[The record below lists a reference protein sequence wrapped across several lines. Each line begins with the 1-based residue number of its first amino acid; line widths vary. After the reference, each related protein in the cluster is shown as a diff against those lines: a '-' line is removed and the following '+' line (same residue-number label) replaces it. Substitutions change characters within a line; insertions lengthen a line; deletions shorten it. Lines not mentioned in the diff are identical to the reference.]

1 MSTRLYVSTNEA
13 SFFNTNMM
21 GCSSSPPS
29 EGSYIIGDFFIST
42 VQQKGVFGWVC
53 VESGKPGVW
62 KDICNIGDINIS
74 IAENKAR
81 IEDLK
86 TRVERAE
93 DIVKNLEL
101 SSEVNLVELEKNV
114 NEMIRDI
121 TDHDEDITE
130 LKSKDTR
137 LDNDITDLRKTMI
150 EHNNRLS
157 TNETNIGIHDTKI
170 KNLESKDSD
179 LNTQVSR
186 LDYKCE
192 EIRSSVTALTTKV
205 SDNKSELENK
215 MTEINT
221 KNSALETNIQTN
233 ITGISENKLAIE
245 AINKNLGLIT
255 GGGGQL
261 SSIDVRVN
269 ALENFVK
276 NVEELPKKVENNTN
290 NIEKVQGSIESLNKS
305 LGLVDTMVKNAS
317 TINDTVV
324 KNEAN
329 IVKLNEEIKN
339 FINNDTFNEFKEECN
354 DTKKDFDSRLDDLET
369 TVNTNYKTD
378 LQNLKNKDTQI
389 DSVIT
394 EIKENMKTNN
404 DANTEAISNLNEQ
417 VEGLSDK
424 VDGIDNDVQDLTKR
438 LVSLEESDDAN
449 TEAISN
455 LNEQVKGL
463 SELPDKVDGI
473 DNDVQELT
481 DIVMDDITNLAD
493 LKTAFVEVLNLKD
506 CEVTINN
513 SWKELFMCLIG
524 ITNVIEYPCTH
535 ISLNNT
541 NIEFNEI
548 GQVQLLQASILPE
561 NTTDKITWLST
572 NTNVVKVNEGGVV
585 IAVGSGECII
595 YASCGDKKA
604 QCNVNVNVNIYE
616 CSGIALDTSKLT
628 LYATGDKYTL
638 IPTINPEGCTD
649 PIYWSSSNINAAT
662 VDSSGLVNPINPGF
676 TTITA
681 KCGNYAATC
690 QVTVKTRHVCTDLYF
705 SVESVTI
712 GLDTTKYYLAQYL
725 NVRPLVCTDTVYW
738 SSSNIDVATIDEN
751 GFVTTKDIV
760 GTTRITVNCGDVET
774 SILLIVEG
782 SNTPVEPK

>member
-74 IAENKAR
+74 IAENKER

-121 TDHDEDITE
+121 SDHDEDITE

-150 EHNNRLS
+150 EHNNRIS
-157 TNETNIGIHDTKI
+157 TNEGNIGIYEAKI
-170 KNLESKDSD
+170 KGLESKDSD

-186 LDYKCE
+186 LDNKCE
-192 EIRSSVTALTTKV
+192 EIRSNLTTLTNTV
-205 SDNKSELENK
+205 SANKSDLEK
-215 MTEINT
+215 TMASIDM
-221 KNSALETNIQTN
+221 KNRDLETNIQTN
-233 ITGISENKLAIE
+233 IAGINENKQAIQ
-245 AINKNLGLIT
+245 AINENLGIIT

-261 SSIDVRVN
+261 SSIDGRV
-269 ALENFVK
+269 AAVENFVK
-276 NVEELPKKVENNTN
+276 NVEDLPKKVENNTN
-290 NIEKVQGSIESLNKS
+290 NISSMQGSIDSLNKS
-305 LGLVDTMVKNAS
+305 LGLVNTMVENAS
-317 TINDTVV
+317 KINTTVGEN
-324 KNEAN
+324 KDN

-354 DTKKDFDSRLDDLET
+354 DTKEEFDSRLDVLET

-389 DSVIT
+389 DSTIT

-417 VEGLSDK
+417 VESLSELPDK
-424 VDGIDNDVQDLTKR
+424 VNGIDNDVKIANEKLIEIEGEVNT
-438 LVSLEESDDAN
+438 N
-449 TEAISN
+449 TEVISN
-455 LNEQVKGL
+455 LNEQVESL
-463 SELPDKVDGI
+463 SELPDKVNRI
-473 DNDVQELT
+473 DNDVQDLT

-506 CEVTINN
+506 CEVTVNN

-524 ITNVIEYPCTH
+524 ITNVVLYPCTD
-535 ISLNNT
+535 ITIDKTELSFDT
-541 NIEFNEI
+541 I
-548 GQVQLLQASILPE
+548 GQTDTIITTVTPD
-561 NTTDKITWLST
+561 NTTDEIIWST
-572 NTNVVKVNEGGVV
+572 TDDKVATVDKGKVV
-585 IAVGSGECII
+585 AVGNGECII
-595 YASCGDKKA
+595 NVICGNKST
-604 QCNVNVNVNIYE
+604 QC
-616 CSGIALDTSKLT
+616 
-628 LYATGDKYTL
+628 
-638 IPTINPEGCTD
+638 
-649 PIYWSSSNINAAT
+649 T
-662 VDSSGLVNPINPGF
+662 VVVEEIVDD
-676 TTITA
+676 TTI
-681 KCGNYAATC
+681 K
-690 QVTVKTRHVCTDLYF
+690 CTDLSF
-705 SVESVTI
+705 TVESVTV
-712 GLDTTKYYLAQYL
+712 GTDVEQYDLGEYLRITPMACTET
-725 NVRPLVCTDTVYW
+725 VRW
-738 SSSNIDVATIDEN
+738 SSSKPSIASVSQSGVVTVKGVA
-751 GFVTTKDIV
+751 GA
-760 GTTRITVNCGDVET
+760 TRITVNCGDVET
-774 SILLIVEG
+774 SILFTVEEPD
-782 SNTPVEPK
+782 TPVEP

>member
-74 IAENKAR
+74 IAENKER

-121 TDHDEDITE
+121 SDHDEDITE

-137 LDNDITDLRKTMI
+137 LDTDISDLRKTMN

-157 TNETNIGIHDTKI
+157 TNEGKIGIYETKI
-170 KNLESKDSD
+170 NNLESKDSD

-186 LDYKCE
+186 LDNKCE
-192 EIRSSVTALTTKV
+192 EIRSSVTTLTNKV
-205 SDNKSELENK
+205 SDDKRELENK
-215 MTEINT
+215 MTEINI

-233 ITGISENKLAIE
+233 ITGISDNKLAIE

-290 NIEKVQGSIESLNKS
+290 NIEKVQGSIESLNTS

-317 TINDTVV
+317 AINDTVV

-354 DTKKDFDSRLDDLET
+354 ATKEDFDSRLDDLET

-389 DSVIT
+389 DGVIT
-394 EIKENMKTNN
+394 EIKENIKTNN
-404 DANTEAISNLNEQ
+404 NANTEALSNLNEQ

-424 VDGIDNDVQDLTKR
+424 VDGIDEDVQDLTKR
-438 LVSLEESDDAN
+438 LVSLEESDNVN

-455 LNEQVKGL
+455 LNKQVEGL

-572 NTNVVKVNEGGVV
+572 NTNIVKVNEGGVV

-595 YASCGDKKA
+595 YASCGDKEA
-604 QCNVNVNVNIYE
+604 QCNVNVNVNIHE

-649 PIYWSSSNINAAT
+649 PIYWSSSNINVAT

-690 QVTVKTRHVCTDLYF
+690 QVTVNIRHVCTGLSF
-705 SVESVTI
+705 SVESVTV
-712 GLDTTKYYLAQYL
+712 GLGTTKYYLAQYL

-751 GFVTTKDIV
+751 GFVTAKGIV

-774 SILLIVEG
+774 SILFVVEG
-782 SNTPVEPK
+782 SDTPAEPR

>member
-74 IAENKAR
+74 IAENKER

-121 TDHDEDITE
+121 SDHDEDITE

-150 EHNNRLS
+150 EHNNRIS

-170 KNLESKDSD
+170 KNLELKDSD

-186 LDYKCE
+186 LDNKCE
-192 EIRSSVTALTTKV
+192 EIRSSVTTLTNKV
-205 SDNKSELENK
+205 SDDKRELENK
-215 MTEINT
+215 MTEINI

-233 ITGISENKLAIE
+233 ITGISDNKLAIE

-269 ALENFVK
+269 TLENNVK
-276 NVEELPKKVENNTN
+276 GLP
-290 NIEKVQGSIESLNKS
+290 EKVASNTTAIGNMQGSINSLNES

-317 TINDTVV
+317 TINDKVIE
-324 KNEAN
+324 NEAN

-354 DTKKDFDSRLDDLET
+354 DTKEDFDSRLDDLET

-389 DSVIT
+389 DGVIN
-394 EIKENMKTNN
+394 EIKESIKTNN
-404 DANTEAISNLNEQ
+404 DANTEAVSNLNEQ
-417 VEGLSDK
+417 VEGLS
-424 VDGIDNDVQDLTKR
+424 
-438 LVSLEESDDAN
+438 
-449 TEAISN
+449 
-455 LNEQVKGL
+455 
-463 SELPDKVDGI
+463 DKVDGI

-604 QCNVNVNVNIYE
+604 QCNVNVNVNIHE

-649 PIYWSSSNINAAT
+649 PIYWSSSNINVAT

-690 QVTVKTRHVCTDLYF
+690 QVTVNTRHVCTDLSF

-712 GLDTTKYYLAQYL
+712 GLGTTKYYLAQYL

-751 GFVTTKDIV
+751 GFVTAKGIV
-760 GTTRITVNCGDVET
+760 GTTRITVNCGDIET
-774 SILLIVEG
+774 SILFIVEG
-782 SNTPVEPK
+782 SDTPVEPK

>member
-74 IAENKAR
+74 IAENKER

-121 TDHDEDITE
+121 SDHDEDITE

-137 LDNDITDLRKTMI
+137 LDNDVSDLRKTMI

-170 KNLESKDSD
+170 KNLEKKDSD
-179 LNTQVSR
+179 LDAQVSR
-186 LDYKCE
+186 LDNKCE
-192 EIRSSVTALTTKV
+192 AIRSDITTLTNTV
-205 SDNKSELENK
+205 STNERELENK
-215 MTEINT
+215 MTEINI
-221 KNSALETNIQTN
+221 KNSSLETNIQTN

-245 AINKNLGLIT
+245 AINKNLGIIT
-255 GGGGQL
+255 GNQL
-261 SSIDVRVN
+261 SSINDRV
-269 ALENFVK
+269 AAVENFVK
-276 NVEELPKKVENNTN
+276 NVEDLPKKVEDHTTIIG
-290 NIEKVQGSIESLNKS
+290 NINGSINSLNSS

-317 TINDTVV
+317 EINKTVV
-324 KNEAN
+324 ENKDN

-354 DTKKDFDSRLDDLET
+354 VTKEDFDSRLDDLET

-389 DSVIT
+389 DGVIT

-404 DANTEAISNLNEQ
+404 DANTEAISKLNEQ

-455 LNEQVKGL
+455 LNEQVEGL

-690 QVTVKTRHVCTDLYF
+690 QVTVNTRHVCTELSF

-712 GLDTTKYYLAQYL
+712 GLGTTKYYLAQYL

>member
-62 KDICNIGDINIS
+62 KDICNISDINIS
-74 IAENKAR
+74 IAENKER

-121 TDHDEDITE
+121 SDHDEDITE

-137 LDNDITDLRKTMI
+137 LDTDISDLRKTMN

-157 TNETNIGIHDTKI
+157 TNEGKIGIYETKI
-170 KNLESKDSD
+170 NNLESKDSD

-186 LDYKCE
+186 LDNKCE
-192 EIRSSVTALTTKV
+192 EIRSSVTALTNTV
-205 SDNKSELENK
+205 SANKSDLEK
-215 MTEINT
+215 TMTSIDM
-221 KNSALETNIQTN
+221 KNRDLETNIQTN
-233 ITGISENKLAIE
+233 IAGINENKQAIQ
-245 AINKNLGLIT
+245 AINENLGIIT

-261 SSIDVRVN
+261 SSIDGRV
-269 ALENFVK
+269 AAVEIFVN
-276 NVEELPKKVENNTN
+276 NVKDLPKKVENNTN
-290 NIEKVQGSIESLNKS
+290 NISSMQGSINSLNES
-305 LGLVDTMVKNAS
+305 LGLVKTMVDNAS
-317 TINDTVV
+317 TINNTVV
-324 KNEAN
+324 ENKDN
-329 IVKLNEEIKN
+329 IVKLNEEIKK
-339 FINNDTFNEFKEECN
+339 FINNDKFNEFKEECN
-354 DTKKDFDSRLDDLET
+354 ATKEDFDSRLDDLET

-389 DSVIT
+389 DGVIT

-404 DANTEAISNLNEQ
+404 DANTEALSNLNEQ
-417 VEGLSDK
+417 VE
-424 VDGIDNDVQDLTKR
+424 
-438 LVSLEESDDAN
+438 
-449 TEAISN
+449 
-455 LNEQVKGL
+455 GL

-535 ISLNNT
+535 ISLNDT

-572 NTNVVKVNEGGVV
+572 NTNIVKVNEGGVV

-604 QCNVNVNVNIYE
+604 QCNVNVNVNIHE
-616 CSGIALDTSKLT
+616 CSGMALDTSKLT

-649 PIYWSSSNINAAT
+649 PIYWSSSNINVAT

-690 QVTVKTRHVCTDLYF
+690 QVTVNIRHVCTGLSF

-712 GLDTTKYYLAQYL
+712 GLGTTKYYLAQYL

-751 GFVTTKDIV
+751 GFVTAKGIV

-774 SILLIVEG
+774 SILFVVEG
-782 SNTPVEPK
+782 SDTPAEPR

>member
-121 TDHDEDITE
+121 SDHDEDITE

-137 LDNDITDLRKTMI
+137 LDNDITDLRKTMN
-150 EHNNRLS
+150 EHNNRIS

-170 KNLESKDSD
+170 TNLETEKGNLNAHVTRLDTKCEAIRSDIITLTNTVSANKSD
-179 LNTQVSR
+179 LEKTMSNIDIKNR
-186 LDYKCE
+186 D
-192 EIRSSVTALTTKV
+192 
-205 SDNKSELENK
+205 LE
-215 MTEINT
+215 
-221 KNSALETNIQTN
+221 ANIQTN
-233 ITGISENKLAIE
+233 IAGISDNKQAIQ
-245 AINKNLGLIT
+245 AINENLGLT
-255 GGGGQL
+255 GGSGQL
-261 SSIDVRVN
+261 SSINGRVN
-269 ALENFVK
+269 VLENFVK

-290 NIEKVQGSIESLNKS
+290 NIRDIQGSITSLNNS

-317 TINDTVV
+317 TINKKVV
-324 KNEAN
+324 ENEAN

-389 DSVIT
+389 DGVIN
-394 EIKENMKTNN
+394 EIKESIKTNN
-404 DANTEAISNLNEQ
+404 DANTEAVSNLNEQ
-417 VEGLSDK
+417 VESLSDK
-424 VDGIDNDVQDLTKR
+424 VDGIDEDVQDLTKR
-438 LVSLEESDDAN
+438 LVSLEENDDVN

-455 LNEQVKGL
+455 LNEQVESL

-649 PIYWSSSNINAAT
+649 PIYWSSSNINVAT

-712 GLDTTKYYLAQYL
+712 GLGTTKYYLAQYL

-782 SNTPVEPK
+782 SDTPVEPK

>member
-1 MSTRLYVSTNEA
+1 
-13 SFFNTNMM
+13 
-21 GCSSSPPS
+21 
-29 EGSYIIGDFFIST
+29 
-42 VQQKGVFGWVC
+42 
-53 VESGKPGVW
+53 
-62 KDICNIGDINIS
+62 
-74 IAENKAR
+74 
-81 IEDLK
+81 
-86 TRVERAE
+86 
-93 DIVKNLEL
+93 
-101 SSEVNLVELEKNV
+101 
-114 NEMIRDI
+114 
-121 TDHDEDITE
+121 
-130 LKSKDTR
+130 
-137 LDNDITDLRKTMI
+137 
-150 EHNNRLS
+150 
-157 TNETNIGIHDTKI
+157 
-170 KNLESKDSD
+170 
-179 LNTQVSR
+179 
-186 LDYKCE
+186 
-192 EIRSSVTALTTKV
+192 
-205 SDNKSELENK
+205 
-215 MTEINT
+215 
-221 KNSALETNIQTN
+221 
-233 ITGISENKLAIE
+233 
-245 AINKNLGLIT
+245 
-255 GGGGQL
+255 
-261 SSIDVRVN
+261 
-269 ALENFVK
+269 
-276 NVEELPKKVENNTN
+276 
-290 NIEKVQGSIESLNKS
+290 
-305 LGLVDTMVKNAS
+305 
-317 TINDTVV
+317 
-324 KNEAN
+324 
-329 IVKLNEEIKN
+329 
-339 FINNDTFNEFKEECN
+339 
-354 DTKKDFDSRLDDLET
+354 
-369 TVNTNYKTD
+369 
-378 LQNLKNKDTQI
+378 
-389 DSVIT
+389 
-394 EIKENMKTNN
+394 
-404 DANTEAISNLNEQ
+404 
-417 VEGLSDK
+417 
-424 VDGIDNDVQDLTKR
+424 
-438 LVSLEESDDAN
+438 
-449 TEAISN
+449 
-455 LNEQVKGL
+455 
-463 SELPDKVDGI
+463 
-473 DNDVQELT
+473 VQELT

-649 PIYWSSSNINAAT
+649 PIYWSSSNINVAT

-681 KCGNYAATC
+681 KCSNYAATC

-712 GLDTTKYYLAQYL
+712 GLGTTKYYLAQYL

-774 SILLIVEG
+774 SILLIVEE